1 MSVFLAPQSSTEQ
14 EEFCS
19 LPGLSALTPELIAR
33 QRPDAQWLLRA
44 ADGTA
49 AGRCS
54 LWWSDTP
61 AHAGQRLGYI
71 GHYAARDAQAAAA
84 LLRHACEQLAPH
96 VGLAVAPMDGNTWN
110 RYRLLTER
118 GTEPVFFLEPDNP
131 EDWPAHFTEN
141 GFTQLANYFSALD
154 EDLGR
159 PDPRTGPLRSR
170 LVEQGIRLR
179 GLNLERFED
188 ELRALC
194 PLALSS
200 FQQNFLYSPMSP
212 EDFLDQYLP
221 IRPYLRPELV
231 ILAEREQQP
240 IGFMLAVP
248 DLLQARRG
256 QTVDTVILK
265 TLAVHPAHM
274 GVGLG
279 TLLLAHCQEE
289 AARLGYRRA
298 IHALMHEAN
307 NSRRISGHTARTIR
321 RYTLFARTL
330 GGRT

>member
-1 MSVFLAPQSSTEQ
+1 MSQFVAPRTPAEL

-19 LPGLSALTPELIAR
+19 LPGLSPLTPEVSAR

-44 ADGTA
+44 TDGTP

-54 LWWSDTP
+54 LWWSGAP
-61 AHAGQRLGYI
+61 SHAGQCLGYI
-71 GHYAARDAQAAAA
+71 GHYAARDAKAAAE
-84 LLRHACEQLAPH
+84 LLHYACEQLAPH
-96 VGLAVAPMDGNTWN
+96 AGLAVAPMDGNTWN

-131 EDWPAHFTEN
+131 DDWPSHFTEN
-141 GFTQLANYFSALD
+141 GFTPLANYFSALN
-154 EDLGR
+154 EDLNQ
-159 PDPRTGPLRSR
+159 PDQRTCELMRR
-170 LVEQGIRLR
+170 HTEQGIRLR
-179 GLNLERFED
+179 PVNLERFED

-200 FQQNFLYSPMSP
+200 FQQNFLYTPISP
-212 EDFLDQYLP
+212 EDFLAQYLP

-231 ILAEREQQP
+231 LIAEMEKQP
-240 IGFMLAVP
+240 IGFMLALP
-248 DLLQARRG
+248 DLLQAKRG

-274 GVGLG
+274 GAGLG
-279 TLLLAHCQEE
+279 TLLLAHCQDE

-298 IHALMHEAN
+298 IHALMHETN
-307 NSRRISGHTARTIR
+307 NSRRISSHTARPIR
-321 RYTLFARTL
+321 RYTLFARSL
-330 GGRT
+330 GGRP